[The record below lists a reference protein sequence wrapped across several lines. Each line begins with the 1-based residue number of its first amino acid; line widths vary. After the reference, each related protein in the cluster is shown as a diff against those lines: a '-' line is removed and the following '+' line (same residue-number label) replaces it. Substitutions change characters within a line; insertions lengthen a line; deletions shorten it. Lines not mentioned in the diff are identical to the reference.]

1 MKKMSIFKRLRELKN
16 DLKVSEEMLDKAVHD
31 NGETEIMDLLKSDVS
46 FTKEMIRDA
55 RRELIGNG
63 IFIVC
68 VVGVVG
74 AGAYVVHRVISRNE
88 LIKKEEK
95 IDSEIHDIGQKIADL
110 NDKIDGAA
118 VSTQEIHEELVK
130 EVDLS
135 QQAVA
140 ATEQAAAEEKAFEEM
155 AVDAEEKRT
164 EKLGQFEE
172 RLFKKRAGMLNK
184 NKKKA

>member
-1 MKKMSIFKRLRELKN
+1 MKKYIIFSGL
-16 DLKVSEEMLDKAVHD
+16 MLYTFSVLGQGLLN
-31 NGETEIMDLLKSDVS
+31 NGAHI
-46 FTKEMIRDA
+46 
-55 RRELIGNG
+55 
-63 IFIVC
+63 
-68 VVGVVG
+68 VVG
-74 AGAYVVHRVISRNE
+74 AGAYVAHRVISRNE

-155 AVDAEEKRT
+155 VVDAEEKRT

-184 NKKKA
+184 KKA